1 MDIVL
6 VPFLKVVLAILD
18 IYTWM
23 LIIYAILSWLLV
35 FGIANPRN
43 QFVLIVGGFLQRLIE
58 PALRPLRRIILSW
71 ADLISPLLR
80 YFLLFISSSFSLS
93 DSSYVCLSKTLESG
107 PLFS

>member
-58 PALRPLRRIILSW
+58 PALRPLRRIIPQLGGFDLS
-71 ADLISPLLR
+71 
-80 YFLLFISSSFSLS
+80 SLS

>member
-58 PALRPLRRIILSW
+58 PALRPLRRIIPQLGGFDLSFI
-71 ADLISPLLR
+71 ALFFII
-80 YFLLFISSSFSLS
+80 YFLQILIERL
-93 DSSYVCLSKTLESG
+93 LIRL
-107 PLFS
+107 LI